1 MKDKELKKYKD
12 TLLKSVF
19 ENMTQEEKDVILKFY
34 IKVAIVHLGVQE
46 ILKHLE
52 NVHKT
57 ATKRKK

>member
-34 IKVAIVHLGVQE
+34 IRNKIF
-46 ILKHLE
+46 
-52 NVHKT
+52 
-57 ATKRKK
+57 